1 MSSEVSLL
9 FPLHYTGA
17 HLKFTQYTV
26 VHDGYGNDTLMQS
39 GPGLFRLIK
48 KASYLADKGQVTFG
62 RDFKH
67 FPLLWFEASGMEK
80 KESVLLWA
88 YQRNSAGE
96 ERGVGER

>member
-80 KESVLLWA
+80 KERALLWA

-96 ERGVGER
+96 ERGVG